1 MADRESGEE
10 RLRRLRQ
17 AARQCTA
24 CPLWKH
30 ATQTVFGEGPADA
43 RVLLVGEQPGDQEDR
58 TGHPFVGPAGQL
70 LDRALEAA
78 GVDRQT
84 VFVTNVVKHFKWTLR
99 GKRRLHKKP
108 IQREIDACFQWLERE
123 IETIRPQ
130 LIVCLGATAAQALLG
145 HQFRVSRQRG
155 QLVRSELAPY
165 IFATTHPSAILR
177 MTEGEE
183 RQQAFR
189 DFVAD
194 LKLIG
199 RLLSGDLPS
208 SA

>member
-1 MADRESGEE
+1 VADRASSEE

-17 AARQCTA
+17 AARECTA

-78 GVDRQT
+78 GVDRHT

-130 LIVCLGATAAQALLG
+130 LVVCLGATAAQALLG

-189 DFVAD
+189 DFVTD

>member
-17 AARQCTA
+17 AARECTA